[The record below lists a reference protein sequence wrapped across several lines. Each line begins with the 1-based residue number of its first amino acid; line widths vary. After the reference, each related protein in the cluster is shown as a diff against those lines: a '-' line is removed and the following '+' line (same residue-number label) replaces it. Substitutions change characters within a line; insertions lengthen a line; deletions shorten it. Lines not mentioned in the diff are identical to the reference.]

1 MSHTQ
6 PTHFLSPAPLLLSCV
21 LHSFAGADSAGYYAD
36 EPVASDDDSDASFLS
51 TGTSVRSPPVRS
63 NAPML
68 VRVTPSPGGDGGA
81 VTGASVPPVISPAG
95 LSSPARGLSPMSPG
109 RCDCDIPSHLLS
121 VCLFAFRPF
130 LCWFF
135 VCFVCVLLWFLP
147 CLLLWSKHSQ
157 EQIDIVFLASHCFN
171 IGTLHSYP
179 PRRRGLSPLSPARG
193 ISPLRR
199 LKSPSLGSIAEE
211 AHALSSASS
220 SSLPRAVL
228 MLTPNRRSNQK
239 KG

>member
-1 MSHTQ
+1 
-6 PTHFLSPAPLLLSCV
+6 V

-36 EPVASDDDSDASFLS
+36 EPAASDDDSDASFLS

-81 VTGASVPPVISPAG
+81 VTGASVSPVRSPTG

-109 RCDCDIPSHLLS
+109 RCDCDTPSHLLF
-121 VCLFAFRPF
+121 VCLFASNNLFI
-130 LCWFF
+130 LFF
-135 VCFVCVLLWFLP
+135 CVLCVFL
-147 CLLLWSKHSQ
+147 LVSSLSFIVGKVVGKHSQ
-157 EQIDIVFLASHCFN
+157 EQINSVLFVLFFVFVFVFMSHCPN

-179 PRRRGLSPLSPARG
+179 PRPRGLSPLSPGRG

-199 LKSPSLGSIAEE
+199 LQSPSLGSIAEE
-211 AHALSSASS
+211 GLTSHTLSSASS